1 MKKTWILP
9 LLLLLLL
16 LAACG
21 NTAPAAQ
28 TEPPEPTAA
37 PTPVPTPSDTPEPTP
52 EPEMHLQIR
61 EVMSANKS
69 TLCDEQGRFPD
80 WIEIQNNGEES
91 AALSGCVLLCGSARW
106 ELGEEELESGALRL
120 IFCSAEHTGFG
131 ISDEGETLALLSP
144 GGKELDRVELPP
156 LEADTAW
163 TPEGITCWATPG
175 YPNDRAGYDAMQ
187 EQRGAAELSIGEVV
201 VRDENGDW
209 AELWNTGEKPVSLA
223 DYRLSDKEKQRDLY
237 PLPEGELLPGER
249 IVLSLDEGPFSLNAG
264 RDQLYLSRA
273 DGTLID
279 YVNLHDLSLGGS
291 MGRLEGRGGF
301 WYFAASSPGKE
312 NGAGFRTVAQKPE
325 CAEKDGVFENVDRVT
340 VTLSGEGEIRYT
352 TDGSMPTAESA
363 LYTEPLQLEETTV
376 IRAASFV
383 EDALPSRAL
392 SLSYLINEHHVL
404 PVTSLVCEPKEL
416 FGLDGIYDNT
426 ALENEIAG
434 ALMFYDGEE
443 GFSLDCGIKPH
454 GATSRLTQPKKTL
467 KVLFRDCYSGE
478 LPYDLFHNDVERFSS
493 ILLRAPRE
501 EHYSS
506 LQRDALMHRLAA
518 EAFPALPS
526 QAYRYSVLY
535 INGQYWGVYSLREA
549 HSPAHYAN
557 HYGRDVDQVLQ
568 YRGDWGKETGF
579 DDIFNFAVGSDMRKD
594 ENYEQVA
601 QHVDLDS
608 VIGWAIM
615 EAFCG
620 NIDGHSSNMRFY
632 YTTDD
637 QVMHYGLVD
646 LDLGLEDYPGF
657 NSPYLMGY
665 EFNRLLGS
673 LTDNAHFREEFLR
686 QFGQALDGPLA
697 IEHVDAVL
705 DEIADEIRPEIA
717 RDRERWGSSVSTWED
732 LVERNHRYFYA
743 IGDYHDFLV
752 YSLKRYM
759 GGTPEW
765 EAFIASRQ
773 N

>member
-1 MKKTWILP
+1 M
-9 LLLLLLL
+9 
-16 LAACG
+16 
-21 NTAPAAQ
+21 
-28 TEPPEPTAA
+28 
-37 PTPVPTPSDTPEPTP
+37 
-52 EPEMHLQIR
+52 
-61 EVMSANKS
+61 
-69 TLCDEQGRFPD
+69 
-80 WIEIQNNGEES
+80 
-91 AALSGCVLLCGSARW
+91 
-106 ELGEEELESGALRL
+106 
-120 IFCSAEHTGFG
+120 
-131 ISDEGETLALLSP
+131 
-144 GGKELDRVELPP
+144 
-156 LEADTAW
+156 
-163 TPEGITCWATPG
+163 
-175 YPNDRAGYDAMQ
+175 
-187 EQRGAAELSIGEVV
+187 
-201 VRDENGDW
+201 VRDEKGDW
-209 AELWNTGEKPVSLA
+209 AELFNSGAESVSLS
-223 DYRLSDKEKQRDLY
+223 DYCLSDKEKQWDLY

-249 IVLSLDEGPFSLNAG
+249 IVIPLEEGGVSLNAAQ
-264 RDQLYLSRA
+264 DQLYLSRT

-279 YVNLHDLSLGGS
+279 YVNLHDLPLGGS
-291 MGRLEGRGGF
+291 MGRSQDRGGF
-301 WYFAASSPGKE
+301 WYFPRSSPGKE
-312 NGAGFRTVAQKPE
+312 NGEGFRTVAARPE
-325 CAEKDGVFENVDRVT
+325 AVESDGVFEGVDSVV
-340 VTLSGEGEIRYT
+340 VTLLGEGEIRYT
-352 TDGSMPTAESA
+352 TDGSVPTAESE
-363 LYTEPLQLEETTV
+363 LYTGPLKLTETTV
-376 IRAASFV
+376 IRAVSFV
-383 EDALPSRAL
+383 DDVLPSRAL

-416 FGLDGIYDNT
+416 FGAYGIYDNT

-434 ALMFYDGEE
+434 ALMFYDGED

-478 LPYDLFHNDVERFSS
+478 LHYDLFHNDVDVFSS

-535 INGQYWGVYSLREA
+535 INGRYWGVYSLREA

-579 DDIFNFAVGSDMRKD
+579 DEIYYFAIYSDLRKD
-594 ENYEQVA
+594 ENYERVA

-608 VIGWAIM
+608 VIGWTIM
-615 EAFCG
+615 QAFSG

-632 YTTDD
+632 YTLDD

-657 NSPYLMGY
+657 NSPYLMDY
-665 EFNRLLGS
+665 EFNRLLES
-673 LTDNAHFREEFLR
+673 LTENAHFREEFLR
-686 QFGQALDGPLA
+686 QFGEALDGPLA
-697 IEHVDAVL
+697 LEHVDAVL

-717 RDRERWGSSVSTWED
+717 RDRERWGSTVSAWED
-732 LVERNHRYFYA
+732 LVSRNHRYFYDK
-743 IGDYHDFLV
+743 GDYHGFMV